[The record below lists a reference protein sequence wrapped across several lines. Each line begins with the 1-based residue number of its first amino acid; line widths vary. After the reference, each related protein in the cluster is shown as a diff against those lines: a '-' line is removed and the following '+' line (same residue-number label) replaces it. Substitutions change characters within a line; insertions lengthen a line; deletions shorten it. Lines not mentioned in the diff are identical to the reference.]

1 MDRVFEMSFGQLY
14 PLYRAKVERK
24 GRRPEELDGVL
35 GWLLGMDE
43 AELRR
48 HVEAGTR
55 LRDLFDQARLPP
67 GVEQV
72 KGRVCGVR
80 VEEVEDPLMR
90 RIRVMDKLVDELA
103 KGRKVE
109 KVIRG

>member
-1 MDRVFEMSFGQLY
+1 MERVFTMSFGKLY
-14 PLYRAKVERK
+14 PLYLAKVERK
-24 GRRPEELDGVL
+24 GRRPEELDQVL

-48 HVEAGTR
+48 HVQAGTR
-55 LRDLFDQARLPP
+55 LRDLFDQARLPA

-72 KGRVCGVR
+72 KGLVCGVR

-90 RIRVMDKLVDELA
+90 RIRVMDKVVDELA